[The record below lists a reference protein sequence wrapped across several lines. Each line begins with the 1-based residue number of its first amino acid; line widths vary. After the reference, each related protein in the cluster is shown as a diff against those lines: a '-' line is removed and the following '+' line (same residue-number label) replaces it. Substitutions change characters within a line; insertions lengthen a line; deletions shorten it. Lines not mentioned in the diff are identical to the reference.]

1 MRDEKKQPSMHFAG
15 GGSGVQVAVGCDYD
29 GFRWHLWFNKDQPPV
44 LAANHTLYKNP
55 LNSPDRRHRT
65 AKLDAHA
72 KSNAKLVALLL
83 ADAPRQIAEFRLA
96 EAKREAQQ
104 KIEYDNRLAEKRLR
118 DAAPELLEALDNV
131 TASLENCLLHAGKPM
146 PKADL
151 TARQQRV
158 AEARALIDRIR
169 PQ

>member
-1 MRDEKKQPSMHFAG
+1 MTTIRRAPEMHFAG

-29 GFRWHLWFNKDQPPV
+29 GFRWHMWFDKDKPPV

-72 KSNAKLVALLL
+72 KANAKLVGLLL
-83 ADAPRQIAEFRLA
+83 ADAPRQIAEYRLA

-104 KIEYDNRLAEKRLR
+104 KIEYDNRIAEKRLR
-118 DAAPELLEALDNV
+118 DAAPELLAFTRMIAATTMPQFADARKDAL
-131 TASLENCLLHAGKPM
+131 
-146 PKADL
+146 
-151 TARQQRV
+151 
-158 AEARALIDRIR
+158 ALIAKIE
-169 PQ
+169 QQ